1 MLKKSVEAHRTSFV
15 ALKTSLGAAKLELW
29 DYRIQRTLTSY
40 DKYARVVVSRE
51 PAAGLITSMYRV
63 VASMNRLAQHLSGV
77 RTAVT
82 MERELDAFRSQ
93 QARERSNARTA
104 SEMTDEHAEGEIM
117 ETFQEHVG
125 PSLRTLAVSLFIMS

>member
-1 MLKKSVEAHRTSFV
+1 
-15 ALKTSLGAAKLELW
+15 
-29 DYRIQRTLTSY
+29 
-40 DKYARVVVSRE
+40 
-51 PAAGLITSMYRV
+51 
-63 VASMNRLAQHLSGV
+63 
-77 RTAVT
+77 